1 LGYDQEVDMTTQL
14 ADFDVIVVGGGTAG
28 SIAAIASARSGA
40 RTCLVEKSGHLGGT
54 CFELANVTPFH
65 NSRGEQIVRGL
76 PQELIDRIIERRGA
90 CQGGHLPNLAGIGGS
105 FTPVDPDIMKLV
117 LFEMALDAGV
127 NLWLHSLLI
136 DTEVADNRVTGIRIH
151 NKSGTQ
157 HLSAKT
163 VVDATGDADIAVGAG
178 ARFAQD
184 QPEASLNATLLF
196 RVAGVDTDQF
206 IADARQSPQK
216 FVLLADPYL
225 RKVKHL
231 DLTNIMREVK
241 DIYDCPYI
249 YLANV
254 VRDYIPRSDW
264 TEWGITG
271 EGKGEWGK
279 LKPFGSRFS
288 IMPLPHRRDVV
299 TLNVTSITFDA
310 TNGAE
315 RSNAEVQGQ
324 RQLHI
329 AMEILRRYIAGFRDC
344 FLLSVAPAVS
354 IRASRRI
361 IGEYQLTRDDIECQA
376 RFPDSVARGSY
387 PMSVQSLTQP
397 NERQH
402 LFVRDGGDYDIP
414 YRTLIPEK
422 VDGLLVAGRCLS
434 ATREAAGSV
443 RMGAQCMAS
452 GHAAGVAA
460 AMAAR
465 DSVMPR
471 AVSVAALRETLR
483 QQSAVF

>member
-1 LGYDQEVDMTTQL
+1 MTTQQ
-14 ADFDVIVVGGGTAG
+14 ADFEVIVVGGGTSG
-28 SIAAIASARSGA
+28 SIAAIAAARSGA
-40 RTCLVEKSGHLGGT
+40 HTCLVEKSGHLGGT

-90 CQGGHLPNLAGIGGS
+90 CQGGHLPNPAGIGGS

-117 LFEMALDAGV
+117 LFEMAVDAGV

-136 DTEVADNRVTGIRIH
+136 DTEVEDSRVTGIRVH

-157 HLSAKT
+157 YLSAKT
-163 VVDATGDADIAVGAG
+163 IVDATGDADITAGAG
-178 ARFAQD
+178 ARFVQD

-196 RVAGVDTDQF
+196 RVAGVDTDLF

-216 FVLLADPYL
+216 LVLLADPYL
-225 RKVKHL
+225 RETKHL
-231 DLTNIMREVK
+231 DVASVMREVK

-249 YLANV
+249 YLSNV

-264 TEWGITG
+264 AEWDITG

-288 IMPLPHRRDVV
+288 IMPLPHRRDIV

-315 RSNAEVQGQ
+315 LSNAEVQGQ
-324 RQLHI
+324 RQLHV
-329 AMEILRRYIAGFRDC
+329 AMQILRRYIPGFRDC

-354 IRASRRI
+354 VRASRRI
-361 IGEYQLTRDDIECQA
+361 TGEYQLTRDDIECQA
-376 RFPDSVARGSY
+376 RFPDSIARGSY

-397 NERQH
+397 NVRQH
-402 LFVRDGGDYDIP
+402 LFVRNGGDYDIP

-460 AMAAR
+460 AIAAR
-465 DSVMPR
+465 DGVAPR
-471 AVSVAALRETLR
+471 AVSITALRETLR
-483 QQSAVF
+483 RQSAIF